1 MGRGLKSIPW
11 KIGVMLRPVLPTCGI
26 VCFFYPSLRARSRES
41 VKRYKNLLADIF
53 PQSQRSVKNEKDL
66 KGVFDALLKSEPRFI
81 RLRDEEGRT
90 PRRQSSGAIAR
101 DNNGLLPIHLASI
114 KGHIDVVRAL
124 LQYWPDSRELLNC
137 HGQNIL
143 HVAAKSR
150 GHNMG
155 GHSLNSW
162 DIFVLRRLTWAA
174 LKAAGAPL
182 AYCRKAVN
190 GKKKQ
195 ASMQLEQVNIDSY
208 KDRFNTLLLVST
220 LIATVTF
227 AAGCTIPGGYNNI
240 EPDQGMPTM
249 LKHKLATLP
258 LLGITLTKARRK

>member
-1 MGRGLKSIPW
+1 MGLGGILGRGLKSIPW
-11 KIGVMLRPVLPTCGI
+11 KMGVMSGFAHLWYSLFLLSFPPGKVER
-26 VCFFYPSLRARSRES
+26 VCEARNR
-41 VKRYKNLLADIF
+41 
-53 PQSQRSVKNEKDL
+53 
-66 KGVFDALLKSEPRFI
+66 GVFDALVKSEPRFI

-114 KGHIDVVRAL
+114 KGHVDVARAL

-150 GHNMG
+150 GHKM
-155 GHSLNSW
+155 
-162 DIFVLRRLTWAA
+162 
-174 LKAAGAPL
+174 AAGAPL

-190 GKKKQ
+190 AKKKQ
-195 ASMQLEQVNIDSY
+195 ASMQLEKVNIDSY
-208 KDRFNTLLLVST
+208 KDRFNTLLFVST

-240 EPDQGMPTM
+240 EPDQGIGGT
-249 LKHKLATLP
+249 ATT
-258 LLGITLTKARRK
+258 GDHSHQSKEEMIST